1 MPRLIL
7 IVCGVAKIW
16 LLCIIAC
23 LFSSKRNWMKFKM
36 LLYTLLEVYTVPV
49 LFLSFCCW
57 FVQVGRG
64 GGGSRVCTISKLK
77 FINMRHFWVL
87 KIYLYYCYLAMTE
100 LFFEQ
105 QFLFRSLQITPD
117 SMPPPPRTPSPI
129 FCDTSTPL
137 QDTDQP
143 DPRKLVY

>member
-1 MPRLIL
+1 MRSCQNLTALHHCMFVFQQEKLNEVQDALIYF
-7 IVCGVAKIW
+7 AR
-16 LLCIIAC
+16 
-23 LFSSKRNWMKFKM
+23 S
-36 LLYTLLEVYTVPV
+36 VPV
-49 LFLSFCCW
+49 LFLSFCCC
-57 FVQVGRG
+57 FVQVGGG

-105 QFLFRSLQITPD
+105 QHLFRSLQITPD